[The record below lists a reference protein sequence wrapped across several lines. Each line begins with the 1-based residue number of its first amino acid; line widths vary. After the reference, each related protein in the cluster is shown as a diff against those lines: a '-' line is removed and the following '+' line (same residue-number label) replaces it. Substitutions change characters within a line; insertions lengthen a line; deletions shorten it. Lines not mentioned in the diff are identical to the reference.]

1 MTLGSFIFAG
11 ITVLVIIFGSLFFCE
26 WVEKHTRSFA
36 METFSVSGMPVFL
49 FCVMILLY
57 ELLHEK
63 GIIG

>member
-1 MTLGSFIFAG
+1 M
-11 ITVLVIIFGSLFFCE
+11 ITDLSLRI
-26 WVEKHTRSFA
+26 WVEKHTESFT

-49 FCVMILLY
+49 LCVMLLLY

>member
-1 MTLGSFIFAG
+1 MTLDSFIFAG

-26 WVEKHTRSFA
+26 WVEKHTKSFT

-49 FCVMILLY
+49 LFVMLLLY

-63 GIIG
+63 GIIR